1 MEFLGHTPRINPKP
15 KPPARPSSLRKNG
28 GGNTFMAMS
37 DSTHDQSSEATP
49 ITDQQGVIGCA
60 DRLIRNLSAKFA
72 RLEGPKIEKGIAEA
86 LRMLGGFIAAEHAFL
101 CFLGE
106 KNRKIAHIY
115 EWCKPGIASGRSSW
129 EGNSPDCL
137 PWKANIFRKLK
148 KLSIDSDINREGRHS
163 HETCPCMFQAG
174 SGNPEPP
181 SFILPIYFEKS
192 SVAFF
197 GFGGLQEREAWPE
210 GILSVLQTGGEILV
224 NAWLRKKTET
234 DFQETAQRFRS
245 LVENSQ
251 EVIFSL
257 DAQGRFTYLSPAAE
271 RFFRCPVE
279 EMIGQPMAC
288 FVHPEDLGKYWK
300 GLEHDFAQDAGSF
313 EFRLVDREGNA
324 RNMRIS
330 GRPLFIEGKS
340 GGLTGT
346 MSDIT
351 IFKLAEVLLQR
362 SERRYRSLFEN
373 AVEGIFQCT
382 LEGQFLIAN
391 PACARILGFP
401 SPDELIH
408 PDSGTKNLCFI
419 DPEKYQ
425 EFQRAL
431 KEKGIVEKLEAQLWR
446 KDRSKI
452 WVSLNVLVN
461 QGSEGMPP
469 FIEGRMEDI
478 TERKSSEDRIHYLS
492 FHDKLTGLYNRAYFE
507 EELKRLDTPRQLPI
521 SVILGDVN
529 GLKLI
534 NDVFGH
540 EEGDRLLR
548 KIALILRESCRK
560 EDIVARLGGDEFGVF
575 LPRTSAE
582 AAGEI
587 IQRIKQLCS
596 QKNIGP
602 MQISIALGGVT
613 KETPSQDMGKILRDA
628 EEKMYQTKLLESKAI
643 RTSLYFSLRRVLF
656 EKSYETEEHTVRLR
670 ELALR
675 MASSLG
681 LSSTDMSN
689 LSLLA
694 SWHDIGMVA
703 LPKEILRKTGSL
715 TGEEWGRIRKHPEIG
730 YRLAESSPELVAI
743 SEAILYHHENWDGS
757 GYPLGLKEEKI
768 PLASRILAIVD
779 AFDVMTHGRH
789 YEKTL
794 HMQAAL
800 DEIRK
805 AAGSKFDP
813 KAVDT
818 FLNLFASPNS

>member
-1 MEFLGHTPRINPKP
+1 
-15 KPPARPSSLRKNG
+15 
-28 GGNTFMAMS
+28 
-37 DSTHDQSSEATP
+37 
-49 ITDQQGVIGCA
+49 
-60 DRLIRNLSAKFA
+60 
-72 RLEGPKIEKGIAEA
+72 
-86 LRMLGGFIAAEHAFL
+86 
-101 CFLGE
+101 
-106 KNRKIAHIY
+106 
-115 EWCKPGIASGRSSW
+115 
-129 EGNSPDCL
+129 
-137 PWKANIFRKLK
+137 
-148 KLSIDSDINREGRHS
+148 
-163 HETCPCMFQAG
+163 
-174 SGNPEPP
+174 
-181 SFILPIYFEKS
+181 
-192 SVAFF
+192 
-197 GFGGLQEREAWPE
+197 
-210 GILSVLQTGGEILV
+210 
-224 NAWLRKKTET
+224 
-234 DFQETAQRFRS
+234 
-245 LVENSQ
+245 
-251 EVIFSL
+251 
-257 DAQGRFTYLSPAAE
+257 
-271 RFFRCPVE
+271 
-279 EMIGQPMAC
+279 
-288 FVHPEDLGKYWK
+288 
-300 GLEHDFAQDAGSF
+300 
-313 EFRLVDREGNA
+313 
-324 RNMRIS
+324 
-330 GRPLFIEGKS
+330 
-340 GGLTGT
+340 
-346 MSDIT
+346 
-351 IFKLAEVLLQR
+351 
-362 SERRYRSLFEN
+362 
-373 AVEGIFQCT
+373 
-382 LEGQFLIAN
+382 
-391 PACARILGFP
+391 
-401 SPDELIH
+401 
-408 PDSGTKNLCFI
+408 
-419 DPEKYQ
+419 
-425 EFQRAL
+425 
-431 KEKGIVEKLEAQLWR
+431 
-446 KDRSKI
+446 
-452 WVSLNVLVN
+452 
-461 QGSEGMPP
+461 MPP

>member
-1 MEFLGHTPRINPKP
+1 MT
-15 KPPARPSSLRKNG
+15 
-28 GGNTFMAMS
+28 

-49 ITDQQGVIGCA
+49 ITDQQGVMGCA
-60 DRLIRNLSAKFA
+60 DHLIRNLSTKFA
-72 RLEGPKIEKGIAEA
+72 RLEGPKVEKGIIDA
-86 LRMLGGFIAAEHAFL
+86 LGMLGEFVRAECSFL
-101 CFLGE
+101 CFLE
-106 KNRKIAHIY
+106 KGKTKIAHAY
-115 EWCKPGIASGRSSW
+115 EWCKPGIPPKHAPW
-129 EGNSPDCL
+129 EGKSPDSL
-137 PWKANIFRKLK
+137 PWQSNIFRKLK
-148 KLSIDSDINREGRHS
+148 NHPVPNDINLGKGFHPGE
-163 HETCPCMFQAG
+163 
-174 SGNPEPP
+174 SGNPGRDWIPQSP
-181 SFILPIYFEKS
+181 SLLLPIHYEKS
-192 SVAFF
+192 STAFL
-197 GFGGLQEREAWPE
+197 GFEGLQERETWPE

-224 NAWLRKKTET
+224 NAWLRKKPET

-288 FVHPEDLGKYWK
+288 YVHPEDLGKFWK

-324 RNMRIS
+324 RYMRIS

-340 GGLTGT
+340 AGLTGT

-373 AVEGIFQCT
+373 AVEGIFQCS

-419 DPEKYQ
+419 DPDKYQ

-431 KEKGIVEKLEAQLWR
+431 KENGVVETLEAQLWR
-446 KDRSKI
+446 KDRRKI

-461 QGSEGMPP
+461 HGSEGMPP

-534 NDVFGH
+534 NDAFGH

-548 KIALILRESCRK
+548 QIALILKESCRK
-560 EDIVARLGGDEFGVF
+560 EDIVARMGGDEFAVF
-575 LPRTSAE
+575 LTKTGAE

-587 IQRIKQLCS
+587 IRRIRHCCS
-596 QKNIGP
+596 QKSIGP
-602 MQISIALGGVT
+602 MQLSIALGSVT
-613 KETPSQDMGKILRDA
+613 KDNSSQDMGKILRDA

-643 RTSLYFSLRRVLF
+643 RTSLYSSLRRILF
-656 EKSYETEEHTVRLR
+656 ERSLETEEHTERLK

-675 MASSLG
+675 MGSSVG
-681 LSSTDMSN
+681 LPSSELLK

-694 SWHDIGMVA
+694 AWHDIGLVA
-703 LPKEILRKTGSL
+703 LPEEILKKTGPL
-715 TGEEWGRIRKHPEIG
+715 TEEEWGGIRKHPEIG

-743 SEAILYHHENWDGS
+743 AEAILYHHENWDGS
-757 GYPLGLKEEKI
+757 GYPLGLKGEKI
-768 PLASRILAIVD
+768 PLASRILTIVD
-779 AFDVMTHGRH
+779 AYEVMTLGRPFR
-789 YEKTL
+789 KTL
-794 HMQAAL
+794 NLQAAL
-800 DEIRK
+800 EEIRK
-805 AAGSKFDP
+805 KAGSQFDP
-813 KAVDT
+813 ALVNIFSKIIGS
-818 FLNLFASPNS
+818 FPPG